1 MCTGRQIVALTA
13 SIFLGWVSITLY
25 YVNFTEAPAFILER
39 LLKDCVGI
47 RGFRSCSYV
56 LSFSLFFGG
65 VKPPLLPTNNKQK
78 QSRIA
83 TIYNNSSYYSTHGN
97 IESLKPPQG
106 SYYLEVQ
113 K

>member
-56 LSFSLFFGG
+56 LSFFLFFL
-65 VKPPLLPTNNKQK
+65 VALSPLCYQQTTNKNKVELK
-78 QSRIA
+78 RYT
-83 TIYNNSSYYSTHGN
+83 TILVTTLHME
-97 IESLKPPQG
+97 ILK
-106 SYYLEVQ
+106 V
-113 K
+113 